1 MQRLL
6 VPVQRFSKGFKDISL
21 SFKRHPITNDIL
33 SLKNEDAIKRSVQ
46 NLVRIKLGEVFFD
59 DDLGT
64 RITGS
69 LFELATSDYVDPI
82 ISEIET
88 SITNNEPRVRLTNV
102 IVDSMP
108 DENALDVTVAYDIIG
123 LASPSQTVNFIFCLL
138 YTSPSPRD
146 KRQSRMPSSA

>member
-1 MQRLL
+1 M
-6 VPVQRFSKGFKDISL
+6 PVHRFSKGFQDISL

-123 LASPSQTVNFIFCLL
+123 LASPSQTVNFILEP
-138 YTSPSPRD
+138 TRI
-146 KRQSRMPSSA
+146 

>member
-1 MQRLL
+1 
-6 VPVQRFSKGFKDISL
+6 VPVQRFSKGFQDISL

-123 LASPSQTVNFIFCLL
+123 LASPSQTVNFILEP
-138 YTSPSPRD
+138 TRI
-146 KRQSRMPSSA
+146 